1 MNKNQLNAEIALKHR
16 LYSSPNWMLIDE
28 LRDAKNGDRKIT
40 VSLKY
45 VDDVP
50 VGVVTRDHETGLVM
64 VFVRKSF
71 RKKGIGSQLVKRVA
85 RAKNSWGCKDSP
97 SRGKIF
103 SSNGID
109 ARWYGW

>member
-1 MNKNQLNAEIALKHR
+1 MNKNQLNAEIALKNR
-16 LYSSPNWMLIDE
+16 LYSRPNWMLIDE
-28 LRDAKNGDRKIT
+28 LRDAKADNRNIT

-50 VGVVTRDHETGLVM
+50 VGVVTRDHESGLVM
-64 VFVRKSF
+64 VFVRKAF
-71 RKKGIGSQLVKRVA
+71 RKKGIGSQLVKRVG
-85 RAKNSWGCKDSP
+85 RAKNAWGCKDSP

-109 ARWYGW
+109 ARWLY